1 VSFEVAD
8 GEFCILLGP
17 SGCGKT
23 TLLRAVAGLEQ
34 PSGGGIAIGD
44 KRVDTLPPRARDVAF
59 VFQSYALYPHLN
71 VAENLGFSL
80 KLRGV
85 AREEIRRR
93 VEEAAKLLE
102 IQDLLARKPLELS
115 GGQRQRVAVGRAIV
129 RQPRIF
135 LFDEPLSNLDA
146 ALRAGMRVE
155 LARLHQRLRA
165 TIVYVTHDQAEAMTL
180 GEKII
185 VLDQG
190 KIQQIGAPAE
200 IYHRPVNTFVA
211 TFVGSPQ
218 MNLIAGNVDGRGVFT
233 SDGCRIDLSPI
244 LAQRS
249 KDYARQSM
257 TVGIRPED
265 LEITDWSGA
274 AIDGEVDIVEDL
286 GADKFVHLRHGGR
299 ELIARVPP
307 NVSLKRGETVRFTAQ
322 PKRLHL
328 FSESRR
334 VG

>member
-44 KRVDTLPPRARDVAF
+44 QRVDSLPPRERDVAF

-80 KLRGV
+80 KLRG
-85 AREEIRRR
+85 APQEEIRRR
-93 VEEAAKLLE
+93 VADAAQLLE
-102 IQDLLARKPLELS
+102 IHDLLARKPQELS

-185 VLDQG
+185 VLDKG
-190 KIQQIGAPAE
+190 KIQQIGTPAE

-211 TFVGSPQ
+211 TFVGGPQ
-218 MNLIAGNVDGRGVFT
+218 MNLIEGTVDGRGVFT
-233 SDGCRIDLSPI
+233 GDGCRIDLASL
-244 LAQRS
+244 LA
-249 KDYARQSM
+249 KEHAGKPL

-265 LEITDWSGA
+265 LRPA
-274 AIDGEVDIVEDL
+274 AWNDCSIESEVEIVEDL
-286 GADKFVHLRHGGR
+286 GADKFVHLRRGR
-299 ELIARVPP
+299 LALIARMPP
-307 NVSLKRGETVRFTAQ
+307 HLSLNRGDTVRLTSEAR
-322 PKRLHL
+322 KLHL
-328 FSESRR
+328 FYEGRR
-334 VG
+334 VS